1 MRIAIASKGLTFAR
15 SIICMKKLFFLILLV
30 FFHSEVNSQFQPLTY
45 YIPNNYTILDSL
57 SRDINND
64 KIKDLVLIL
73 KHNQEE
79 DNFDTTRPLLLL
91 EGNNQGLYR
100 LMAKNDNVV
109 LCKECGGVYGDPFE
123 GISIENR
130 GFTLDF
136 RGGSRWRWTRHISFK
151 FDKISS
157 RFILYK
163 DIGID
168 YDGANPE
175 GKIDKKKYNKKD
187 FGRLPFTKYNY
198 EKSE

>member
-1 MRIAIASKGLTFAR
+1 MRILIF
-15 SIICMKKLFFLILLV
+15 LFSLL
-30 FFHSEVNSQFQPLTY
+30 SLESQAQFQPLNS
-45 YIPNNYTILDSL
+45 YILKDFVILDSF
-57 SRDINND
+57 SGDINND

-109 LCKECGGVYGDPFE
+109 LCKICGGVYGDPFE
-123 GISIENR
+123 GITLENG

-157 RFILYK
+157 QFILYK
-163 DIGID
+163 DIGIA
-168 YDGANPE
+168 YDGSNPE

-198 EKSE
+198 EKEY